1 MMGWTSLSHISGF
14 QHAEGQC
21 NFNLKTE
28 LSLGTVNDPRTPF
41 LVVVLLGSIP
51 NDRCG
56 GGGLAR
62 FRVELES
69 VELIRSE
76 NVDDDVS

>member
-1 MMGWTSLSHISGF
+1 MNG
-14 QHAEGQC
+14 
-21 NFNLKTE
+21 
-28 LSLGTVNDPRTPF
+28 PRIP
-41 LVVVLLGSIP
+41 LQDVVLLDSIP

>member
-1 MMGWTSLSHISGF
+1 MASF
-14 QHAEGQC
+14 KRQFE
-21 NFNLKTE
+21 NLMVLWDGERSK
-28 LSLGTVNDPRTPF
+28 NPF
-41 LVVVLLGSIP
+41 LIVVLLDSIP

>member
-1 MMGWTSLSHISGF
+1 MAISTNKVASFKCQFENPMAPWDG
-14 QHAEGQC
+14 ERSK
-21 NFNLKTE
+21 N
-28 LSLGTVNDPRTPF
+28 PF
-41 LVVVLLGSIP
+41 LVVVLLDSIP

-69 VELIRSE
+69 VELILSE